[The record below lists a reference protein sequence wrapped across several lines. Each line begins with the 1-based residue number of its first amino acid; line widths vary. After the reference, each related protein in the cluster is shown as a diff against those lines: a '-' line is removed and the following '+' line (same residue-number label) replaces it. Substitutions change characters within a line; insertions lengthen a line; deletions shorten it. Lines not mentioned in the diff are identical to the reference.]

1 MKNNGIKRLIS
12 AALSVFLMLGVIGF
26 SPFGSVAAAAAPTA
40 NYNQFQVKLTA
51 DPVTDAAPVGSPN
64 GFGTTGSAGRIWT
77 DKSVTVESDGSF
89 GVKLSTLAQEY
100 VTVNSQNPGVGG
112 SSGNTPAADVTFVLD
127 MSTSM
132 NGQDVNQTP
141 GSSTK
146 YRRVEAMAMAANDAI
161 RTVMDA
167 NPNNR
172 VAVYW
177 FGGAAT
183 SNHLGTMMPLNHYDL
198 SSGQKYLIY
207 GTGDYS
213 ITPNSNLGVS
223 ATKVSLAGG
232 TPTQDGIMYG
242 ISSTLNALGT
252 RSTGPKRQPYVFIL
266 SDGAAINAKK
276 AWYTSPKD
284 NKSFDNDYL
293 GALSDA
299 TTISNYNRPSNS
311 NDYVP
316 PSGTASITAGDPEVA
331 ALTILTGAYMKKIV
345 GGAYTTYNGE
355 STEAKFYTVGLGT
368 ESAING
374 TSSAVYAW
382 AGLDPKTLNDNKTT
396 SSFRNGTAVA
406 TYGKLAPY
414 ATSGPGGIDYTNA
427 FVYSNYYTFASSYD
441 LLSGA
446 FNGMASDVEA
456 STTILPLLDIPAGG
470 GLGGSETAEIASA
483 IVFVDEI
490 GDGFAVDTSTLKIG
504 DAVATVDTS
513 LSITGGTAYKFAGYG
528 SKAVIQTVDGV
539 TSLTWY
545 IDSADMQ
552 PHIYRFTNRTSP
564 VAGEYTAP
572 TNGSFA
578 LNYKVK
584 PAFTASPADSALN
597 LAYYLNSGSAGGG
610 AKTAA
615 YFTPPADSPYYAG
628 LTSTRTITKTG
639 GIGANY
645 VTEESLSGNK
655 VTMKLG
661 NNGKLGLEM
670 GIIKTGPATAP
681 LNGTINYTVK
691 VYNYTDTDKTGLS
704 VISEA
709 QTQSGITVPANGS
722 KELTFSTTAPGT
734 TGPITSGTAVI
745 SGINL
750 ASNTVITDVTNV
762 NAPPTAAAQ
771 SVDVNQNTAKA
782 ITLGVADDLTA
793 VNDLIYVVPASTA
806 PAHGT
811 LSQDTVDKN
820 KWNYTPTTGYA
831 GPDSFTYKVT
841 DAGGLSSSEATITI
855 TVNGAPTA
863 ADQTVQVGKNT
874 AKAITLS
881 VTDDLTAVNNL
892 IYVVPA
898 TTAPAHGS
906 LTQDATDKN
915 KWTYTPTAEYT
926 GSDSFTYKVTD
937 AGGLSSSEATI
948 TITVNGAPTAADQ
961 SIAVNQGT
969 SKEITLGVTDDLTA
983 VNSLIYTVPAT
994 TAPSHGTLAQD
1005 ETDKN
1010 KWTYTP
1016 TTGYAGPD
1024 SFTYKVTDAGGLSS
1038 SEATITI
1045 TVNGVPTAAAQ
1056 SVVVNKNTAKTITL
1070 GVTDDLTAV
1079 NNLIYTVP
1087 ATTAPAHGTLTQ
1099 DETDKNKWIYTPTA
1113 GYTGPDSFTYK
1124 VTDAGGLASSE
1135 ATITITVNGVPTAA
1149 DQTVQVV
1156 KDTAKVITLDVT
1168 DDLTAVNNL
1177 IYTVP
1182 ATTAPAHGTLTQDAT
1197 DKNKWTYTPSA
1208 GYVGPDS
1215 FTYKVTD
1222 AGGLSSSEA
1231 TVTIAMNGAPTAAG
1245 QSVDVNQ
1252 NTPKAITL
1260 GVTDDLT
1267 AVNALI
1273 YTVPATTAPAHGT
1286 LTQDATVKNKW
1297 TYTPSAGYTGSDSFT
1312 YKVTDEGNLSSSE
1325 ATVTIIVNGPPVA
1338 VGQDVKTNKGVAKP
1352 IMLIGMDD
1360 LSSVT
1365 GVVYHLPGTTQQGGT
1380 LTQVG
1385 TSGAVIYTP
1394 APGYI
1399 GPDSFTFTIT
1409 DEGGLESNPA
1419 VVNLTVNGSPTASG
1433 NTFETSENVI
1443 LSNQV
1448 AGTDPNGDSL
1458 SYHLLT
1464 QAGHGTVTMDT
1475 YGGGAFTYVPDVDYT
1490 GEDSFTF
1497 KVMDEDGL
1505 ESEPVTV
1512 TITILKSLDGWV
1524 GNNGL
1529 GVTNPPVIVGA
1540 GDPLKL
1546 SAISSIFAT
1555 TAKATITYKILNA
1568 TNMLVDQIDTV
1579 DLAVNPAGTTLVS
1592 TQWTNVNY
1600 RLNDKA
1606 VTGSYTV
1613 TYATYKQGNLFQTEP
1628 GDRLAD
1634 NHFSVVTNINLVGT
1648 VQRDEETGPDLPLAG
1663 AKVTLYDPT
1672 GLNKVAETTTDANG
1686 GYRFE
1691 GIATKKYLIEVGK
1704 QGYTSKKRV
1713 FNALPTTT
1721 GQTEI
1726 RQDFLLVNFGLG
1738 LTATPT
1744 AIVGDGN
1751 TTSVLKAV
1759 ITDRNGNP
1767 IPNIEVVFDAQD
1779 GTFPSGTTAMTNAN
1793 GVASVVF
1800 KSAKIEGILSQ
1811 LVPVTATV
1819 NDDANGLHD
1828 TAQILITFEPAS
1840 VVGQVTNTTTT
1851 NGHASSSVLAGVPI
1865 KLTADFD
1872 GDGIIDFSA
1881 ETVTDSDG
1889 KYSIAVPRGD
1899 KPYHLEVIR
1908 TENIGGVATPVSYQQ
1923 TANVGIVTGAG
1934 NENFKSEKTATGI
1947 VLFKQQDG
1955 TEEGK
1960 SSLPSSDLKN
1970 SMKVYVKKS
1979 DGTYI
1984 EDSPGHPKSFAL
1996 LNQGVFN
2003 VEGLAVNEAY
2013 TLDFAYEVSPG
2024 KEIVLSHRTV
2034 QVAADGEM
2042 NITQELID
2050 PYGKVTDA
2058 VANNPIAGAHVVLY
2072 YAGTTTGVVLP
2083 GIAGF
2088 APNNN
2093 ASPDQYTDASGDYAY
2108 MVFPDTD
2115 YKLVVS
2121 KDGYY
2126 TKTID
2131 NIHVGKDIV
2140 KQDFTLD
2147 PIPPSDGTPSVP
2159 APTNVTLN
2167 LSVDKNL
2174 VQEGENSTIAVDYT
2188 NPTATTIKDGK
2199 ITVTVPDG
2207 ANIVDADGGTV
2218 DGNTITWPVT
2228 DLPVGQASSHHIVV
2242 KWPQLSTKDAD
2253 FDLQGKFTVGG
2264 NGVNAVKASSTV
2276 RVKVFSDRFN
2286 HLQHQRYILGYPDGT
2301 FKTNNAL
2308 TRAELAAI
2316 VARLTENVKIDAPLT
2331 FRDVSETHW
2340 AANYI
2345 KIVTKHGFFNGF
2357 EDGTFHP
2364 EAPVTRAEL
2373 ASVMVRFLKLN
2384 VGVTGDYHFTDVQG
2398 HWAAQ
2403 AIEELYR
2410 EKFLAGYPDGTF
2422 KPAANIT
2429 RVEAVTLINRMLYR
2443 GPLTGISPL
2452 FPDVSSTY
2460 WGFGDI
2466 MEASISHESTRNAD
2480 GSEAWLNKIADDVQ

>member
-1 MKNNGIKRLIS
+1 MRHNGIKRLIS
-12 AALSVFLMLGVIGF
+12 AGLALLLVVGAIGF
-26 SPFGSVAAAAAPTA
+26 SPASVAAAAAPTSTTA
-40 NYNQFQVKLTA
+40 NYKQFQVKLTA
-51 DPVTDAAPVGSPN
+51 DPVTDAAPVGSPS

-77 DKSVTVESDGSF
+77 DKSVTAESDGSF

-112 SSGNTPAADVTFVLD
+112 GSGNTPAADVTFILD
-127 MSTSM
+127 MSLSM
-132 NGQDVNQTP
+132 
-141 GSSTK
+141 GSSGNDIAKPGGGTY
-146 YRRVEAMAMAANDAI
+146 YRVQAMALAANEAI
-161 RTVMDA
+161 RTVMNA

-177 FGGAAT
+177 FGGGAT
-183 SNHLGTMMPLNHYDL
+183 TNHLGTMLDLGHYEFT
-198 SSGQKYLIY
+198 SGHESEDYLKYSNY
-207 GTGDYS
+207 T
-213 ITPNSNLGVS
+213 ITPNSNLRRDGSSIS
-223 ATKVSLAGG
+223 AAQVSLGAG

-242 ISSTLNALGT
+242 ISKTIKDLGT
-252 RSTGPKRQPYVFIL
+252 REDGPRRQPYVFIL
-266 SDGAAINAKK
+266 SDGAAVNAKK
-276 AWYTSPKD
+276 AWYTSPKG
-284 NKSFDNDYL
+284 KSFESDYNN
-293 GALSDA
+293 ALTDA
-299 TTISNYNRPSNS
+299 ITIANYNRPSSSDN
-311 NDYVP
+311 NYVP
-316 PSGTASITAGDPEVA
+316 ASGSASTTTGTDEIA
-331 ALTILTGAYMKKIV
+331 ALTTLTGAYMKKLI
-345 GGAYTTYNGE
+345 GEKYTAYNGE
-355 STEAKFYTVGLGT
+355 STESKFYTVGLG
-368 ESAING
+368 SSAAING
-374 TSSAVYAW
+374 PSGSSPVYAW
-382 AGLDPKTLNDNKTT
+382 AGLDPKTLYDNRTN
-396 SSFRNGTAVA
+396 SSFRDGSAVA
-406 TYGKLAPY
+406 TYNKLTGFAV
-414 ATSGPGGIDYTNA
+414 SGPGGIDYANT

-470 GLGGSETAEIASA
+470 GLGGSSETAEIKSA

-490 GDGFAVDTSTLKIG
+490 GQGLTVDTSTLKIG
-504 DAVATVDTS
+504 DAVAAVDTS

-545 IDSADMQ
+545 IDSSDMQ

-584 PAFTASPADSALN
+584 PAFAALPDDSGLN
-597 LAYYLNSGSAGGG
+597 LAYYLNSGSAAGG

-615 YFTPPADSPYYAG
+615 YFTPPADSPYYQT
-628 LTSTRTITKTG
+628 LNSPQTVSKSG
-639 GIGANY
+639 GIGAAY
-645 VTEESLSGNK
+645 VTEESLSGGK
-655 VTMKLG
+655 MTMKLG
-661 NNGKLGLEM
+661 NNGKLDLEM
-670 GIIKTGPATAP
+670 GIVKAGPATAQ
-681 LNGTINYTVK
+681 LNGTINYTVT
-691 VYNYTDTDKTGLS
+691 VYNYTDTPKTGLS
-704 VISEA
+704 VISEG

-722 KELTFSTTAPGT
+722 KEMTFNATAPGT
-734 TGPITSGTAVI
+734 TGQITSGAAVI

-750 ASNTVITDVTNV
+750 ASNTVTTDVTNV

-782 ITLGVADDLTA
+782 ITLSVTDDLTA
-793 VNDLIYVVPASTA
+793 VNDLIYTVPATTA

-820 KWNYTPTTGYA
+820 KWTYTPTTGYS

-863 ADQTVQVGKNT
+863 ADQTVQVVK
-874 AKAITLS
+874 
-881 VTDDLTAVNNL
+881 D
-892 IYVVPA
+892 
-898 TTAPAHGS
+898 
-906 LTQDATDKN
+906 
-915 KWTYTPTAEYT
+915 TP
-926 GSDSFTYKVTD
+926 KV
-937 AGGLSSSEATI
+937 
-948 TITVNGAPTAADQ
+948 
-961 SIAVNQGT
+961 
-969 SKEITLGVTDDLTA
+969 
-983 VNSLIYTVPAT
+983 
-994 TAPSHGTLAQD
+994 
-1005 ETDKN
+1005 
-1010 KWTYTP
+1010 
-1016 TTGYAGPD
+1016 
-1024 SFTYKVTDAGGLSS
+1024 
-1038 SEATITI
+1038 
-1045 TVNGVPTAAAQ
+1045 
-1056 SVVVNKNTAKTITL
+1056 ITL

-1087 ATTAPAHGTLTQ
+1087 ATTAPL
-1099 DETDKNKWIYTPTA
+1099 
-1113 GYTGPDSFTYK
+1113 
-1124 VTDAGGLASSE
+1124 
-1135 ATITITVNGVPTAA
+1135 
-1149 DQTVQVV
+1149 
-1156 KDTAKVITLDVT
+1156 
-1168 DDLTAVNNL
+1168 
-1177 IYTVP
+1177 
-1182 ATTAPAHGTLTQDAT
+1182 HGTLTQDAT
-1197 DKNKWTYTPSA
+1197 N
-1208 GYVGPDS
+1208 
-1215 FTYKVTD
+1215 
-1222 AGGLSSSEA
+1222 
-1231 TVTIAMNGAPTAAG
+1231 
-1245 QSVDVNQ
+1245 
-1252 NTPKAITL
+1252 
-1260 GVTDDLT
+1260 
-1267 AVNALI
+1267 
-1273 YTVPATTAPAHGT
+1273 
-1286 LTQDATVKNKW
+1286 KNKW

-1338 VGQDVKTNKGVAKP
+1338 VGQDVKTNKDVAKP

-1365 GVVYHLPGTTQQGGT
+1365 GVVYHVPSTTLQGGT

-1409 DEGGLESNPA
+1409 DEGGLVSNPA

-1433 NTFETSENVI
+1433 NTFETSENVS
-1443 LSNQV
+1443 LTEQV
-1448 AGTDPNGDSL
+1448 VGTDPNGDAL
-1458 SYHLLT
+1458 SYHIDT

-1475 YGGGAFTYVPDVDYT
+1475 YGGGAFTYVPTADYA

-1512 TITILKSLDGWV
+1512 AITILKSLDGWV

-1529 GVTNPPVIVGA
+1529 GVLNPPVIVGA

-1555 TAKATITYKILNA
+1555 SAKATITYKILNA
-1568 TNMLVDQIDTV
+1568 ANMLVDQIDTV
-1579 DLAVNPAGTTLVS
+1579 DLAVNPVGTTLVG

-1606 VTGSYTV
+1606 VTGFYTV
-1613 TYATYKQGNLFQTEP
+1613 TYATYKQGNPFQTEP
-1628 GDRLAD
+1628 SDRLAD

-1648 VQRDEETGPDLPLAG
+1648 VQRDGEAGPNLPLAG

-1686 GYRFE
+1686 GYSFE
-1691 GIATKKYLIEVGK
+1691 DIATKNYLIEVGK

-1721 GQTEI
+1721 GQTEV

-1751 TTSVLKAV
+1751 TTSVLKTV

-1767 IPNIEVVFDAQD
+1767 IPNIEVVFGALV
-1779 GTFPSGTTAMTNAN
+1779 GTFPGGSTAVTNAN

-1840 VVGQVTNTTTT
+1840 VVGQVTNTT
-1851 NGHASSSVLAGVPI
+1851 NGHAGSNVLAGVPI

-1934 NENFKSEKTATGI
+1934 NESFNSEKTATGI

-1970 SMKVYVKKS
+1970 SMKVYVKKT

-1996 LNQGVFN
+1996 ANQGVFN
-2003 VEGLAVNEAY
+2003 VEGLSVNEAY

-2034 QVAADGEM
+2034 QVSADGEM

-2058 VANNPIAGAHVVLY
+2058 VTNSPIAGAHVVLY

-2121 KDGYY
+2121 KEGYN

-2147 PIPPSDGTPSVP
+2147 PIPPSNGTPSVP
-2159 APTNVTLN
+2159 TPTNVTLN

-2174 VQEGENSTIAVDYT
+2174 VQEGGNSTISVDYT

-2207 ANIVDADGGTV
+2207 AKIVDADGGTV
-2218 DGNTITWPVT
+2218 DGNTITWPIT
-2228 DLPVGQASSHHIVV
+2228 DLPVGQAGSHHVVV

-2253 FDLQGKFTVGG
+2253 FDLQGKFTVG
-2264 NGVNAVKASSTV
+2264 VNAVKASSTV
-2276 RVKVFSDRFN
+2276 RVKVFSDRYN
-2286 HLQHQRYILGYPDGT
+2286 HLQHQHYILGYPDGT

-2316 VARLTENVKIDAPLT
+2316 VARLTENVKIEAPLT

-2403 AIEELYR
+2403 SIEELYR

-2466 MEASISHESTRNAD
+2466 MEASVSHESTRNAD

>member
-1 MKNNGIKRLIS
+1 MGHNGVKRFIS
-12 AALSVFLMLGVIGF
+12 AGLALLLVVGAIGF
-26 SPFGSVAAAAAPTA
+26 SPFASIATAAAPTSTTA
-40 NYNQFQVKLTA
+40 NYKQFQVKLTA
-51 DPVTDAAPVGSPN
+51 DPVTDAAPVASPS

-77 DKSVTVESDGSF
+77 DKSVTAESDGSF
-89 GVKLSTLAQEY
+89 GVKLSTLGQEY

-112 SSGNTPAADVTFVLD
+112 GSGNTPAADVTFVLD
-127 MSTSM
+127 MSLSM
-132 NGQDVNQTP
+132 
-141 GSSTK
+141 GSSGNDIAKPGGGTY
-146 YRRVEAMAMAANDAI
+146 YRVQAMALAANEAI
-161 RTVMDA
+161 RTVMNA

-177 FGGAAT
+177 FGGGAT
-183 SNHLGTMMPLNHYDL
+183 TNHLGTMLDLGHYEFT
-198 SSGQKYLIY
+198 SGHESEDYLKYSNY
-207 GTGDYS
+207 T
-213 ITPNSNLGVS
+213 ITPNSNLRRDGSSIS
-223 ATKVSLAGG
+223 ATQVSLGAG

-242 ISSTLNALGT
+242 ISKTIKDLGT
-252 RSTGPKRQPYVFIL
+252 REDGPKRQPYVFIL
-266 SDGAAINAKK
+266 SDGAAVNAKK
-276 AWYTSPKD
+276 AWYTSPKG
-284 NKSFDNDYL
+284 KSFESDYNN
-293 GALSDA
+293 ALTDA
-299 TTISNYNRPSNS
+299 ITIANYNRPSSSDN
-311 NDYVP
+311 NYVP
-316 PSGTASITAGDPEVA
+316 ASGSASTTTGTDEIA
-331 ALTILTGAYMKKIV
+331 ALTTLTGAYMKKLI
-345 GGAYTTYNGE
+345 GEKYTAYNGE
-355 STEAKFYTVGLGT
+355 STESKFYTVGLG
-368 ESAING
+368 SSAAING
-374 TSSAVYAW
+374 PSGSSPVYAW
-382 AGLDPKTLNDNKTT
+382 AGLDPKTLYDNRAN
-396 SSFRNGTAVA
+396 SSFRDGSAVA
-406 TYGKLAPY
+406 TYNKLTGFAV
-414 ATSGPGGIDYTNA
+414 SGPSGIDYANT

-470 GLGGSETAEIASA
+470 GLGGSSETAEIKSA

-490 GDGFAVDTSTLKIG
+490 GQGLTVDTSTLKIG
-504 DAVATVDTS
+504 DAVAAVDTS

-545 IDSADMQ
+545 IDSSDMQ

-584 PAFTASPADSALN
+584 PAFTVLPDDSGLN
-597 LAYYLNSGSAGGG
+597 LAYYLNSGSAVGG

-615 YFTPPADSPYYAG
+615 YFTPPADSPYYQT
-628 LTSTRTITKTG
+628 LTSPQTVSKSG
-639 GIGANY
+639 GIGATY
-645 VTEESLSGNK
+645 VTEESLSGGTM
-655 VTMKLG
+655 TMKLG
-661 NNGKLGLEM
+661 NNGKLDLEM
-670 GIIKTGPATAP
+670 GIVKAGPATAQ
-681 LNGTINYTVK
+681 LNGTINYTVT
-691 VYNYTDTDKTGLS
+691 VYNYTDTPKTGLS
-704 VISEA
+704 VISEG
-709 QTQSGITVPANGS
+709 QTQSDITVPANGS
-722 KELTFSTTAPGT
+722 KELTFNATAPGT
-734 TGPITSGTAVI
+734 TGQITSGTAVI

-750 ASNTVITDVTNV
+750 ASNTVTTDVTNV

-771 SVDVNQNTAKA
+771 SVEVNQNTAKA
-782 ITLGVADDLTA
+782 ITLSVTDDLTA
-793 VNDLIYVVPASTA
+793 VNDLIYMVPATTA

-820 KWNYTPTTGYA
+820 KWTYTPTTGYS

-855 TVNGAPTA
+855 TVNGAPNA
-863 ADQTVQVGKNT
+863 ADQTVQVVK
-874 AKAITLS
+874 
-881 VTDDLTAVNNL
+881 D
-892 IYVVPA
+892 
-898 TTAPAHGS
+898 
-906 LTQDATDKN
+906 
-915 KWTYTPTAEYT
+915 TP
-926 GSDSFTYKVTD
+926 KV
-937 AGGLSSSEATI
+937 
-948 TITVNGAPTAADQ
+948 
-961 SIAVNQGT
+961 
-969 SKEITLGVTDDLTA
+969 
-983 VNSLIYTVPAT
+983 
-994 TAPSHGTLAQD
+994 
-1005 ETDKN
+1005 
-1010 KWTYTP
+1010 
-1016 TTGYAGPD
+1016 
-1024 SFTYKVTDAGGLSS
+1024 
-1038 SEATITI
+1038 
-1045 TVNGVPTAAAQ
+1045 
-1056 SVVVNKNTAKTITL
+1056 ITL

-1087 ATTAPAHGTLTQ
+1087 ATTLPLHGTLTQ
-1099 DETDKNKWIYTPTA
+1099 N
-1113 GYTGPDSFTYK
+1113 
-1124 VTDAGGLASSE
+1124 
-1135 ATITITVNGVPTAA
+1135 
-1149 DQTVQVV
+1149 
-1156 KDTAKVITLDVT
+1156 
-1168 DDLTAVNNL
+1168 
-1177 IYTVP
+1177 
-1182 ATTAPAHGTLTQDAT
+1182 AT

-1222 AGGLSSSEA
+1222 AGGLSSGEA
-1231 TVTIAMNGAPTAAG
+1231 TVTIAMNGAPTASG
-1245 QSVDVNQ
+1245 QSVDVNL
-1252 NTPKAITL
+1252 NTPKVITL

-1273 YTVPATTAPAHGT
+1273 YTVPATTAPSHGT

-1338 VGQDVKTNKGVAKP
+1338 VGQDVKTNKDVATP

-1365 GVVYHLPGTTQQGGT
+1365 GVVYHVPSTTLQGGT

-1399 GPDSFTFTIT
+1399 GPDSFTFTLT

-1433 NTFETSENVI
+1433 NTFETSENVS
-1443 LSNQV
+1443 LSEQV
-1448 AGTDPNGDSL
+1448 VGTDPNGDAL
-1458 SYHLLT
+1458 SYHIDT

-1475 YGGGAFTYVPDVDYT
+1475 YGGGAFTYVPTADYA

-1512 TITILKSLDGWV
+1512 AITILKSLDGWV

-1555 TAKATITYKILNA
+1555 SAKATITYKILNA
-1568 TNMLVDQIDTV
+1568 ANMLVDQIDTV
-1579 DLAVNPAGTTLVS
+1579 DLAVNPVGTTLVG

-1613 TYATYKQGNLFQTEP
+1613 TYATYKQGNPFQTEP
-1628 GDRLAD
+1628 SDRLAD
-1634 NHFSVVTNINLVGT
+1634 NHFSVVTSINLVGT

-1686 GYRFE
+1686 GYSFE
-1691 GIATKKYLIEVGK
+1691 GIATKKYLIEVGQ

-1713 FNALPTTT
+1713 FNALPTTI

-1759 ITDRNGNP
+1759 ITDRNGDP
-1767 IPNIEVVFDAQD
+1767 IPNIEVVFGALV
-1779 GTFPSGTTAMTNAN
+1779 GTFPGGSTAVTNAN

-1811 LVPVTATV
+1811 FVPVTATV

-1840 VVGQVTNTTTT
+1840 VVGQVTNTTTV
-1851 NGHASSSVLAGVPI
+1851 NGHTSSTVLAGVPI

-1899 KPYHLEVIR
+1899 KPYQLEVIR
-1908 TENIGGVATPVSYQQ
+1908 TEQIGGVSTPVSYQQ

-1970 SMKVYVKKS
+1970 SMKVYVKKT

-1996 LNQGVFN
+1996 VNQGVFN

-2034 QVAADGEM
+2034 QVSADGEM

-2058 VANNPIAGAHVVLY
+2058 VTHSPIAGAHVVLY

-2121 KDGYY
+2121 KEGYN

-2147 PIPPSDGTPSVP
+2147 PIQPSSGTPSVP
-2159 APTNVTLN
+2159 TPTNVTLN

-2174 VQEGENSTIAVDYT
+2174 VQEGANSTIEVDYT

-2199 ITVTVPDG
+2199 ITVTVPEG
-2207 ANIVDADGGTV
+2207 AKIVDADGGTV
-2218 DGNTITWPVT
+2218 DGNTISWPIT
-2228 DLPVGQASSHHIVV
+2228 DLPVGQAGSHHVVV

-2253 FDLQGKFTVGG
+2253 FDLQGKFTVGV
-2264 NGVNAVKASSTV
+2264 NGVHAVKASSTV

-2316 VARLTENVKIDAPLT
+2316 VARLTENVKIEAPLT

-2345 KIVTKHGFFNGF
+2345 KIVTKHGVFNGF

-2398 HWAAQ
+2398 NWAAQ
-2403 AIEELYR
+2403 SIEELYR

-2480 GSEAWLNKIADDVQ
+2480 GSEAWLNKIADDVK